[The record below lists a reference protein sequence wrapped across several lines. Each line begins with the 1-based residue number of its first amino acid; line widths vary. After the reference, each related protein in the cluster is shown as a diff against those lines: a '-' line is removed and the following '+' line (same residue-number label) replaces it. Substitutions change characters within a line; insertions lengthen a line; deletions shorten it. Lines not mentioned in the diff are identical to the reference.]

1 MSSIPM
7 SFDGTEQMAHRPAHH
22 RTEQYPGMIVTTV
35 AQPLQIT
42 GPAQASS
49 KPLVR
54 RGNGALIYRTILD
67 LAEANKVATRQVLME
82 TLGLPY
88 SIVDDH
94 VKRMI
99 EDGRLRRVM
108 PGVFEPVL
116 EAAEDRAISVTH
128 LPGGGAKLEI
138 GDLCADLTLR
148 ELRMLA
154 MASGGVLFAF
164 GR

>member
-1 MSSIPM
+1 M
-7 SFDGTEQMAHRPAHH
+7 SFDDTELIAHRPAHH
-22 RTEQYPGMIVTTV
+22 STEQHPGMNVTTTA
-35 AQPLQIT
+35 AQPLQMP
-42 GPAQASS
+42 GPAQAAT
-49 KPLVR
+49 KPPVR
-54 RGNGALIYRTILD
+54 RGVGAMIYQTILD
-67 LAEANKVATRQVLME
+67 LAASNKVATRQVLME
-82 TLGLPY
+82 SLGMSY
-88 SIVDDH
+88 AIIDDH

-99 EDGRLRRVM
+99 EDGKLRRVM

-116 EAAEDRAISVTH
+116 EAPEDRAISVTH

-154 MASGGVLFAF
+154 MASGGVLFVF

>member
-1 MSSIPM
+1 MPV
-7 SFDGTEQMAHRPAHH
+7 DGTELIAHRPAHH
-22 RTEQYPGMIVTTV
+22 STEQHPGMNVTTTA
-35 AQPLQIT
+35 AQPLQMH

-49 KPLVR
+49 KPPVR
-54 RGNGALIYRTILD
+54 RGHGALIYQAILD
-67 LAEANKVATRQVLME
+67 LTAANRVASRQVLVE
-82 TLGLPY
+82 SLGLTY
-88 SIVDDH
+88 SIIDDH

-99 EDGRLRRVM
+99 EDGRLRRVL
-108 PGVFEPVL
+108 PGVFEPAL
-116 EAAEDRAISVTH
+116 DAQEDRAISVTH

-154 MASGGVLFAF
+154 MASGGVLFVF